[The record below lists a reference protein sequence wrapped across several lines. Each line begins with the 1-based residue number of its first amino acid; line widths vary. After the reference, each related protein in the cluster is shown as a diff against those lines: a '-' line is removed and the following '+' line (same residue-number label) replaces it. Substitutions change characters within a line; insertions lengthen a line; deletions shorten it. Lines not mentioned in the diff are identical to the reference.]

1 MNNQQPASRYRSYAA
16 LAGKI
21 FRYAQILWALEP
33 SSDPAPV
40 FMDAAQ
46 AFEGGRQGE
55 RVAKKH
61 ITSVSVVR
69 SLSSAWWSVW
79 FPGFHEIVI
88 TRPAW
93 ILKALP

>member
-55 RVAKKH
+55 RVGQVCENAH
-61 ITSVSVVR
+61 LNPSPA
-69 SLSSAWWSVW
+69 LHDQA
-79 FPGFHEIVI
+79 
-88 TRPAW
+88 AW
-93 ILKALP
+93 IPTLAETFQKGM